1 MVIRALFSIL
11 AVGIALFQPR
21 AQSGAAAPASPPDKY
36 VKWLNEE
43 VPYIITPSEREVFLK
58 LKTDRERDF
67 FLEAFWKHR
76 NPTPGAVENSFQ
88 TEHYRRL
95 NYANA
100 YFGRSST
107 RPGWQT
113 DRGRIY
119 ILLGEPRSIGR
130 YIGEPEIYNTEVWFY
145 QDLAAIGLPPGFNLI
160 FFQKG
165 GTGDYVLYSPI
176 HDGPQALL
184 SAYLG
189 DQTNALRAYRQLRQL
204 QPNLA
209 NTAISL
215 IPGEA
220 SPYSQPSLTSEILL
234 QNISNVPRRLV
245 HDAYAEKFLL
255 FKDIV
260 EVDYSA
266 NYVDSDSLVAVLAD
280 PSGLHFVN
288 YLLELKKLSLAL
300 DRGTAS
306 TRLILNGN
314 VTDSQGRSIFQFENA
329 IPLEL
334 TEDELKNVTYNPF
347 DIQEMFPLIPGRYR
361 LSILLKNEVSKEFT
375 SMERAIVV
383 PEAGSAPG
391 IGPLLLGF
399 RATSDIP
406 GTEKAARL
414 APFKFGTR
422 RVYCQPRA
430 MFLATETM
438 FLAFQALGLD
448 PGAGQRA
455 RLKYE
460 ILKEE
465 ETVFSFEKSLS
476 GYPDALAIVEEFP
489 MAKYPP
495 ADYRIR
501 VSLMDGP
508 RVLGSGEERFAV
520 TPVASFPRP
529 WNHSR
534 SSAPSQEFIY
544 PIILGAQYLNAGE
557 KAKAGAQFEK
567 AYQNPPAAF
576 PYVMN
581 LARGFFELGD
591 FPKTVKLLTPLSE
604 GTGERYEVL
613 FMLGR
618 SHQALG
624 DCRPALASYEK
635 ALSHFGANVP
645 LLNSLGECHLEL
657 GQKEAAVSAWSKSL
671 ELNPQQPEL
680 EARLEALKNR
690 DRREPLPSPTG
701 NLG

>member
-1 MVIRALFSIL
+1 MKKAIFSIL
-11 AVGIALFQPR
+11 AIAFLFSQAR
-21 AQSGAAAPASPPDKY
+21 IQAETAAQSSLPDRY
-36 VKWLNEE
+36 QKWLTEE
-43 VPYIITPSEREVFLK
+43 VPYIIAPSEREVFLK

-76 NPTPGAVENSFQ
+76 NPTPGAAENSFK

-95 NYANA
+95 NYANT
-100 YFGRSST
+100 YYGRSSP

-119 ILLGEPRSIGR
+119 IILGEPRNIER
-130 YIGEPEIYNTEVWFY
+130 HIGEPEIYNTEVWFY
-145 QDLAAIGLPPGFNLI
+145 QDLTPFGLPPGFNLI

-165 GTGDYVLYSPI
+165 GAGDYVLYSPV

-189 DQTNALRAYRQLRQL
+189 EQTNSLRAYRQLRQI

-209 NTAISL
+209 NAAISL
-215 IPGEA
+215 IPGES
-220 SPYSQPSLTSEILL
+220 SPYGQPSLTSEILI
-234 QNISNVPRRLV
+234 QNISNVPRRQIN
-245 HDAYAEKFLL
+245 DAYAEKFLL

-266 NYVDSDSLVAVLAD
+266 NYVDSDSLVAVLTD
-280 PSGLHFVN
+280 SSGLHFVN
-288 YLLELKKLSLAL
+288 YLLELKKLSVAA
-300 DRGTAS
+300 DRDIAF
-306 TRLILNGN
+306 TRLIINGN
-314 VTDSQGRSIFQFENA
+314 VTDSQGRSIFQFENS
-329 IPLEL
+329 IPLKL

-375 SMERAIVV
+375 SMERAIAV
-383 PEAGSAPG
+383 PEAESAPG

-399 RATSDIP
+399 RTTSDIP
-406 GTEKAARL
+406 GTEKATRL
-414 APFKFGTR
+414 TPFKFGTR

-430 MFLATETM
+430 MFLTTDKM

-448 PGAGQRA
+448 PGVGQRA

-460 ILKEE
+460 IFKEE
-465 ETVFSFEKSLS
+465 ETVFSVEKKLS
-476 GYPDALAIVEEFP
+476 DYPDTLNVVEEFP
-489 MAKYPP
+489 MEKYPP

-520 TPVASFPRP
+520 SPVASFPRP
-529 WNHSR
+529 WNYSHS
-534 SSAPSQEFIY
+534 SVPSQESIY
-544 PIILGAQYLNAGE
+544 PIMLGAQYLNAGE

-567 AYQNPPAAF
+567 AYQNPPASF

-591 FPKTVKLLTPLSE
+591 FPKTVKLLTPFTE
-604 GTGERYEVL
+604 ETDQRYEVL

-618 SHQALG
+618 SYQALG
-624 DCRPALASYEK
+624 DCGQALASYQK

-645 LLNSLGECHLEL
+645 LLNGLGECHLKL

-671 ELNPQQPEL
+671 ELNPQQPDL
-680 EARLEALKNR
+680 KAKVEALKQ
-690 DRREPLPSPTG
+690 
-701 NLG
+701 